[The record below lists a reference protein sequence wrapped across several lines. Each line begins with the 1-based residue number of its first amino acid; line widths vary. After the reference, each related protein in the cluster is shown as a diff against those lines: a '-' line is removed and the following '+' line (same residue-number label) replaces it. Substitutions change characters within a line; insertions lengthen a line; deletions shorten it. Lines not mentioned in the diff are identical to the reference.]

1 MPDMFE
7 PPVRTTLAAN
17 ADNIGD
23 SASRLLGGDV
33 RAVLF
38 DLDGTLADTAPDLV
52 AAVNK
57 VRTDRGLPP
66 GPYETLRLQASHGA
80 RGLIGSAFGVTP
92 DDAAFPALRDAFLAN
107 YEAAL
112 CVQSRLFDGVPELL
126 AALTENGIPW
136 GIVTNKAAWLTNP
149 LVKLIGLSETAA
161 CVVSGDTTPHSK
173 PHPAPL
179 LYAAECIGIA
189 PAHIVYVGD
198 DLRDIQAGK
207 AAGMATIAAAYGY
220 CGDTLAPAEWQ
231 ADAVVERAGAI
242 APLVMSRA

>member
-1 MPDMFE
+1 MFE
-7 PPVRTTLAAN
+7 PPARAP
-17 ADNIGD
+17 
-23 SASRLLGGDV
+23 SSRFGTAPYLLHGSV

-92 DDAAFPALRDAFLAN
+92 DDAAFAALRDAFLAN
-107 YEAAL
+107 YESAL
-112 CVQSRLFDGVPELL
+112 CVQSRLFDGIPALL
-126 AALTENGIPW
+126 AALTERGMPW
-136 GIVTNKAAWLTNP
+136 GIVTNKAARLTDP
-149 LVKLIGLSETAA
+149 LVERLGLAEGAA

-179 LYAAECIGIA
+179 LYAAERIGIM
-189 PAHIVYVGD
+189 PGQIVYVGD

-207 AAGMATIAAAYGY
+207 AAGMATVAAAYGY
-220 CGDTLAPAEWQ
+220 CGDSLSPAQWQ

-242 APLVMSRA
+242 APLVMSPA

>member
-1 MPDMFE
+1 MFA
-7 PPVRTTLAAN
+7 PPVLV
-17 ADNIGD
+17 
-23 SASRLLGGDV
+23 SASSYGTSARLLDGDV

-57 VRTDRGLPP
+57 VRIDRGMPP

-80 RGLIGSAFGVTP
+80 RGLIGSAFGVAP
-92 DDAAFPALRDAFLAN
+92 EDAAFASLRDAFLAN

-112 CVQSRLFDGVPELL
+112 CVRSQLFDGIPALL
-126 AALTENGIPW
+126 AALAERGLPW
-136 GIVTNKAAWLTNP
+136 GIVTNKAARLTDP
-149 LVKLIGLSETAA
+149 LVKLLGLADDAA

-189 PAHIVYVGD
+189 PARIVYVGD

-207 AAGMATIAAAYGY
+207 AAGMATVAAAYGY
-220 CGDTLAPAEWQ
+220 CGDSLAPAQWQ

-242 APLVMSRA
+242 APLVMPPA

>member
-7 PPVRTTLAAN
+7 PPARVPGMSFAAD
-17 ADNIGD
+17 AQ
-23 SASRLLGGDV
+23 LLNGNV
-33 RAVLF
+33 HAVLF
-38 DLDGTLADTAPDLV
+38 DLDGTLADTALDLV

-80 RGLIGSAFGVTP
+80 RGLIGSAFGVAP
-92 DDAAFPALRDAFLAN
+92 EDAAFPSLRDAFLAN

-112 CVQSRLFDGVPELL
+112 CVQSRLFDGIPALLEAL
-126 AALTENGIPW
+126 AARGMPW
-136 GIVTNKAAWLTNP
+136 GIVTNKAARLTDP
-149 LVKLIGLSETAA
+149 LVKLLGLAEGAA

-179 LYAAECIGIA
+179 LYAAECMGIT
-189 PAHIVYVGD
+189 PGRIVYVGD

-207 AAGMATIAAAYGY
+207 AAGMATVAAAYGY
-220 CGDTLAPAEWQ
+220 CGDSLAPAEWQ
-231 ADAVVERAGAI
+231 ADAVVEHAGAI
-242 APLVMSRA
+242 APLVMLPA

>member
-7 PPVRTTLAAN
+7 PPVRVSTSSPDSTASTLLH
-17 ADNIGD
+17 GD
-23 SASRLLGGDV
+23 I

-112 CVQSRLFDGVPELL
+112 CVHSHLFDGIPALL
-126 AALTENGIPW
+126 AALTERGMPW
-136 GIVTNKAAWLTNP
+136 GIVTNKAARLTNP
-149 LVKLIGLSETAA
+149 LVKLLGLDNGAA

-189 PAHIVYVGD
+189 PANIVYVGD
-198 DLRDIQAGK
+198 DLRDVQAGK
-207 AAGMATIAAAYGY
+207 AASMATVAAAYGY
-220 CGDTLAPAEWQ
+220 CGDSLAPAQWH
-231 ADAVVERAGAI
+231 ADAVVEHAGAI
-242 APLVMSRA
+242 APLVMSPA

>member
-1 MPDMFE
+1 MFATSHTA
-7 PPVRTTLAAN
+7 PASSSDPLH
-17 ADNIGD
+17 DNI
-23 SASRLLGGDV
+23 

-52 AAVNK
+52 AAINK
-57 VRTDRGLPP
+57 VRTDRGLEP

-80 RGLIGSAFGVTP
+80 RGLIGAAFGLTP

-112 CVQSRLFDGVPELL
+112 CDKSHLFDGIRGLL
-126 AALTENGIPW
+126 TALEARGMPW
-136 GIVTNKAAWLTNP
+136 GIVTNKAARLTNP
-149 LVKLIGLSETAA
+149 LVKLLGLADGAA

-207 AAGMATIAAAYGY
+207 AAGMATVAAAYGY
-220 CGDTLAPAEWQ
+220 CSDTVAPADWQ
-231 ADAVVERAGAI
+231 ADAVVQSAGAI
-242 APLVMSRA
+242 APLVMSAA